1 MSDRLDNAIVGEL
14 RNNHYENDIHYT
26 LQMCQ
31 WLLKAIGLWPLIY
44 SYTSKLEQLVSIFL
58 MTVCLFSML
67 FIILPSGHHAF
78 FVDKRIE
85 TKLQMFGPVGFCL
98 SSAIKYCYIGLKGP
112 YLERCMQHVRKDW
125 KMVQDPNHRAIMLK
139 YVTISR
145 KLITVCAVFLYTG
158 GMSFHTVMQLL
169 STERNKENITLK
181 PLTYAGYDSFLDV
194 QSSPAYEIVFF
205 LHCFAGMVMYS
216 VATAAYSFAAI
227 FVTHSCGQIE
237 IQLSKLQNL
246 VKKKEEGKKNG
257 SDSIVTI
264 VRDHVEIL
272 GFSNNIEEALREI
285 CFMEIIESTLNMCLL
300 EYYFIT
306 EWQNSDTIAMLT
318 LFTLLISFTF
328 NIFIF
333 CYIGETLTE
342 QCSQIGTISYEINWY
357 DLPAKEAYDL
367 ILLISVSQNPPKLTA
382 GKMVDLSLN
391 TFSSVV
397 KTSVAYLNLI
407 RTVAVCLSL
416 HSDTVCVLHIVLEQ
430 KDQLLRLKLSGLT
443 SFSFISLMK
452 YWVLTM
458 RKPKIEHCIK
468 QVYSDWKQVE
478 DQKDREHM
486 LKYGKIGRNLT
497 MCSVIFMYSGGII
510 YHTIMQYDMGSYV
523 DEYNRTIK
531 LLVYPTRDN
540 WCLWTGCTFLNDLVD
555 GKFSKGNSNSY
566 IRLTKFIKRH
576 IRILRFSEMVGTV
589 LQEVCFLEFIGTT
602 FVICLL
608 EYYCLTDWEQNN
620 IIGLSTYTLLLISL
634 TFNMFL
640 LCFIGNL
647 LIEKSSIV
655 GEFCYMTDWYNLS
668 TQMTKGLTL
677 IIALSHIPA
686 KISAGRIIYLS
697 LPTFVD
703 VLKTSFA
710 YLNFLRKAVV

>member
-407 RTVAVCLSL
+407 RTVAV
-416 HSDTVCVLHIVLEQ
+416 
-430 KDQLLRLKLSGLT
+430 
-443 SFSFISLMK
+443 
-452 YWVLTM
+452 W
-458 RKPKIEHCIK
+458 
-468 QVYSDWKQVE
+468 
-478 DQKDREHM
+478 
-486 LKYGKIGRNLT
+486 
-497 MCSVIFMYSGGII
+497 
-510 YHTIMQYDMGSYV
+510 
-523 DEYNRTIK
+523 
-531 LLVYPTRDN
+531 
-540 WCLWTGCTFLNDLVD
+540 
-555 GKFSKGNSNSY
+555 
-566 IRLTKFIKRH
+566 
-576 IRILRFSEMVGTV
+576 
-589 LQEVCFLEFIGTT
+589 
-602 FVICLL
+602 
-608 EYYCLTDWEQNN
+608 
-620 IIGLSTYTLLLISL
+620 
-634 TFNMFL
+634 
-640 LCFIGNL
+640 
-647 LIEKSSIV
+647 
-655 GEFCYMTDWYNLS
+655 
-668 TQMTKGLTL
+668 
-677 IIALSHIPA
+677 
-686 KISAGRIIYLS
+686 
-697 LPTFVD
+697 
-703 VLKTSFA
+703 
-710 YLNFLRKAVV
+710 